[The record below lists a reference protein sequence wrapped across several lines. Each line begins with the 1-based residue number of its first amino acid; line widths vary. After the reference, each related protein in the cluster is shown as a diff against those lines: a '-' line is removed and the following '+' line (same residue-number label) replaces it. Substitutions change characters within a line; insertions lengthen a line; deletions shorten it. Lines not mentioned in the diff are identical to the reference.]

1 MKVRV
6 IDKPCLFAETVYLLY
21 YYINGIA
28 YTRDYE
34 RVNRKFGRYLL
45 EKEDQ
50 GLQLAQ
56 ELDRISA
63 AVTQTLDPHQA
74 RLRYF
79 FEKLPGTD
87 EKTCCCLAH
96 TMLVATPLNCTDIDS
111 FAAELLRMFRYMSG
125 IVFKINDMNTMGL
138 VLEPLDPQEEPEPLQ
153 VQLERLPCSMEARW
167 EILRVLTE
175 FETYLRELTELLR
188 PVAEQL
194 AVEMQALTERNR
206 AQLAIWE
213 KYFQTHS
220 VETVVM
226 LSHKKPDSVINV
238 KVEFGEGEGKVP
250 LDNIAKRAEAY
261 KPKERVTYKM
271 IKEYIE
277 AKYGF
282 KVHTAYIAEVKRD
295 LGLPMYDAPNA
306 VEELKQ
312 PRKHPTPEKVEAI
325 KDALKHFEVI

>member
-34 RVNRKFGRYLL
+34 RVNRKIGRYLL

-96 TMLVATPLNCTDIDS
+96 TMLVATPLNAPILTRLPLSCC
-111 FAAELLRMFRYMSG
+111 ACSG
-125 IVFKINDMNTMGL
+125 IC
-138 VLEPLDPQEEPEPLQ
+138 
-153 VQLERLPCSMEARW
+153 RA
-167 EILRVLTE
+167 
-175 FETYLRELTELLR
+175 
-188 PVAEQL
+188 L
-194 AVEMQALTERNR
+194 ASRST
-206 AQLAIWE
+206 
-213 KYFQTHS
+213 T
-220 VETVVM
+220 
-226 LSHKKPDSVINV
+226 
-238 KVEFGEGEGKVP
+238 
-250 LDNIAKRAEAY
+250 
-261 KPKERVTYKM
+261 
-271 IKEYIE
+271 
-277 AKYGF
+277 
-282 KVHTAYIAEVKRD
+282 
-295 LGLPMYDAPNA
+295 
-306 VEELKQ
+306 
-312 PRKHPTPEKVEAI
+312 
-325 KDALKHFEVI
+325 

>member
-87 EKTCCCLAH
+87 EKTCCARFRSVNACISAASCS
-96 TMLVATPLNCTDIDS
+96 ATGRS
-111 FAAELLRMFRYMSG
+111 S
-125 IVFKINDMNTMGL
+125 
-138 VLEPLDPQEEPEPLQ
+138 
-153 VQLERLPCSMEARW
+153 
-167 EILRVLTE
+167 
-175 FETYLRELTELLR
+175 
-188 PVAEQL
+188 
-194 AVEMQALTERNR
+194 
-206 AQLAIWE
+206 
-213 KYFQTHS
+213 S
-220 VETVVM
+220 V
-226 LSHKKPDSVINV
+226 SS
-238 KVEFGEGEGKVP
+238 
-250 LDNIAKRAEAY
+250 R
-261 KPKERVTYKM
+261 R
-271 IKEYIE
+271 
-277 AKYGF
+277 
-282 KVHTAYIAEVKRD
+282 
-295 LGLPMYDAPNA
+295 
-306 VEELKQ
+306 
-312 PRKHPTPEKVEAI
+312 
-325 KDALKHFEVI
+325 

>member
-125 IVFKINDMNTMGL
+125 IGFKINDSQACRCRHHGKGRSEGL
-138 VLEPLDPQEEPEPLQ
+138 CRCLQ
-153 VQLERLPCSMEARW
+153 RQRLCRS
-167 EILRVLTE
+167 
-175 FETYLRELTELLR
+175 
-188 PVAEQL
+188 
-194 AVEMQALTERNR
+194 
-206 AQLAIWE
+206 
-213 KYFQTHS
+213 
-220 VETVVM
+220 
-226 LSHKKPDSVINV
+226 
-238 KVEFGEGEGKVP
+238 
-250 LDNIAKRAEAY
+250 
-261 KPKERVTYKM
+261 
-271 IKEYIE
+271 
-277 AKYGF
+277 
-282 KVHTAYIAEVKRD
+282 RD
-295 LGLPMYDAPNA
+295 DVG
-306 VEELKQ
+306 
-312 PRKHPTPEKVEAI
+312 R
-325 KDALKHFEVI
+325 

>member
-74 RLRYF
+74 RLRFF

-96 TMLVATPLNCTDIDS
+96 TMLVATPLNCTD
-111 FAAELLRMFRYMSG
+111 AV
-125 IVFKINDMNTMGL
+125 VFK
-138 VLEPLDPQEEPEPLQ
+138 
-153 VQLERLPCSMEARW
+153 ERRCALIARSYVKSA
-167 EILRVLTE
+167 EIGAAGS
-175 FETYLRELTELLR
+175 FEI
-188 PVAEQL
+188 
-194 AVEMQALTERNR
+194 ERNFTS
-206 AQLAIWE
+206 A
-213 KYFQTHS
+213 FPS
-220 VETVVM
+220 V
-226 LSHKKPDSVINV
+226 V
-238 KVEFGEGEGKVP
+238 KFR
-250 LDNIAKRAEAY
+250 L
-261 KPKERVTYKM
+261 
-271 IKEYIE
+271 
-277 AKYGF
+277 
-282 KVHTAYIAEVKRD
+282 
-295 LGLPMYDAPNA
+295 
-306 VEELKQ
+306 
-312 PRKHPTPEKVEAI
+312 
-325 KDALKHFEVI
+325 

>member
-111 FAAELLRMFRYMSG
+111 FAAELLRMFRYIGHWLQDQRHEHHGPRSG
-125 IVFKINDMNTMGL
+125 
-138 VLEPLDPQEEPEPLQ
+138 
-153 VQLERLPCSMEARW
+153 A
-167 EILRVLTE
+167 
-175 FETYLRELTELLR
+175 
-188 PVAEQL
+188 A
-194 AVEMQALTERNR
+194 
-206 AQLAIWE
+206 
-213 KYFQTHS
+213 
-220 VETVVM
+220 
-226 LSHKKPDSVINV
+226 
-238 KVEFGEGEGKVP
+238 
-250 LDNIAKRAEAY
+250 
-261 KPKERVTYKM
+261 
-271 IKEYIE
+271 
-277 AKYGF
+277 
-282 KVHTAYIAEVKRD
+282 
-295 LGLPMYDAPNA
+295 
-306 VEELKQ
+306 
-312 PRKHPTPEKVEAI
+312 
-325 KDALKHFEVI
+325 

>member
-125 IVFKINDMNTMGL
+125 IGFKINDMNTMGL
-138 VLEPLDPQEEPEPLQ
+138 VLEPLDPQEEPLQ

-206 AQLAIWE
+206 AAGHL
-213 KYFQTHS
+213 
-220 VETVVM
+220 
-226 LSHKKPDSVINV
+226 
-238 KVEFGEGEGKVP
+238 GKV
-250 LDNIAKRAEAY
+250 LS
-261 KPKERVTYKM
+261 
-271 IKEYIE
+271 
-277 AKYGF
+277 
-282 KVHTAYIAEVKRD
+282 
-295 LGLPMYDAPNA
+295 
-306 VEELKQ
+306 
-312 PRKHPTPEKVEAI
+312 
-325 KDALKHFEVI
+325 DALRRHVPAGDVPRVVSLHAGDAAG